1 MIGPRPQVAAL
12 KPYHLPDVKA
22 DVILSANESPYN
34 LPQSIIDEIKRE
46 FDRVAY
52 NRYPDPLSLEL
63 RQLIGECYN
72 LGADNVIVG
81 NGGDEVIQNLFLAYG
96 GPGRKAVTFDPMFEI
111 YGITGRITGTEM
123 VSILRLP
130 EDLLAE
136 PVIAQSYDIDAA
148 LVFLCCPN
156 NPTGDMVSPEK
167 IDELL
172 RNTSALVIID
182 EAYAEFSKQTAVPL
196 LSEYENL
203 AILRTFSKAFS
214 LAGLRAG
221 YLLAREGVI
230 ENLLKVK
237 LFFNFSRLSQS
248 IAKIA
253 FTHRDIFEAKIE
265 VILKERDRL
274 FSELSKTDHIKVF
287 PSESNF
293 ILFRTEKPATQV
305 WQGLLDRGVLI
316 RNSSNQ
322 ALLENCLRVTV
333 GTPEENNIFLK
344 ALREVV

>member
-1 MIGPRPQVAAL
+1 MIDPRPQVASL

-22 DVILSANESPYN
+22 SVILSANESPYN
-34 LPQSIIDEIKRE
+34 LPQLIIDEVKGE
-46 FDRVAY
+46 FDQITY

-63 RQLIGECYN
+63 RELIGAHYG
-72 LGADNVIVG
+72 LGAENVFVG

-96 GPGRKAVTFDPMFEI
+96 GQGRKAITFDPMFEI

-123 VSILRLP
+123 ISILRSP

-136 PVIAQSYDIDAA
+136 PVIAQSYGVDAA
-148 LVFLCCPN
+148 LIFLCCPN
-156 NPTGDMVSPEK
+156 NPTGDMVSLEK
-167 IDELL
+167 IEELL
-172 RNTSALVIID
+172 NNTNALVVID
-182 EAYAEFSKQTAVPL
+182 EAYAEFSRQTAMPL
-196 LSEYENL
+196 LAKYENL

-221 YLLAREGVI
+221 YLLASEDVT

-237 LFFNFSRLSQS
+237 LFFNFNRLSQA

-253 FTHRDIFEAKIE
+253 FSHWDVFEERVKG
-265 VILKERDRL
+265 ILKERERL
-274 FSELSKTDHIKVF
+274 FSEMSNTGRIKVF

-293 ILFRTEKPATQV
+293 ILFRTEKPAAEI

-316 RNSSNQ
+316 RNNSNQ
-322 ALLENCLRVTV
+322 VLLENCLRVTV
-333 GTPEENNIFLK
+333 GTPEENDTFLK
-344 ALREVV
+344 ALREVI